1 MAKIIFEDIKLN
13 KKPKQV
19 LVPKEEVRFVSSTEI
34 KNEIEKARAKAKI
47 EEVEQIKVEKD
58 KKINFPSSQ
67 RLTSTPRVKTKNK
80 IISNF
85 TLVLFLF
92 VIIFGVFFLGSNYFQ
107 KANITITTK
116 HQSINYKNKQF
127 TASKDSGSTDFE
139 IMINTDEKS
148 KTLILTEPKDV
159 TAKAQGSVTFYNE
172 FSQNPQKLQVG
183 TFLADEN
190 GKTYKTDSS
199 VNIPGYKLDISKKIV
214 PGQIKVSITAFL
226 PGETYNGSPSDFYI
240 TSFKGTIKYKKIYAK
255 LDKELTGGI
264 SGLVYVMNDEDKMR
278 INNTAETEFR
288 DDLIKKVEALVPPGY
303 ILYPNAMNFSYQTE
317 GEVTSKTPEAEIKM
331 KGTLAV
337 LLLKEKSL
345 VDNILKISLPE
356 VKGEELK
363 EINILALNKLTF
375 NFVNKDQPIDKDINS
390 IPFFLTGDTEA
401 VWSPDTELLKTK
413 LVGIPKTEVL
423 NVFRKDPGIAG
434 AIVKIFPPWN
444 KYIPNEPSKINII
457 LK

>member
-1 MAKIIFEDIKLN
+1 M
-13 KKPKQV
+13 
-19 LVPKEEVRFVSSTEI
+19 
-34 KNEIEKARAKAKI
+34 
-47 EEVEQIKVEKD
+47 
-58 KKINFPSSQ
+58 
-67 RLTSTPRVKTKNK
+67 
-80 IISNF
+80 
-85 TLVLFLF
+85 
-92 VIIFGVFFLGSNYFQ
+92 
-107 KANITITTK
+107 IT
-116 HQSINYKNKQF
+116 
-127 TASKDSGSTDFE
+127 
-139 IMINTDEKS
+139 TDEKS

-172 FSQNPQKLQVG
+172 FSQNPQKLLVG

-199 VNIPGYKLDISKKIV
+199 INIPGYKLDASKKIV

-240 TSFKGTIKYKKIYAK
+240 TSFKGTTKYKKIYAK
-255 LDKELTGGI
+255 LDKELNGGI

-317 GEVTSKTPEAEIKM
+317 GEVTSKTPEAEIKI

-363 EINILALNKLTF
+363 EINL
-375 NFVNKDQPIDKDINS
+375 
-390 IPFFLTGDTEA
+390 
-401 VWSPDTELLKTK
+401 
-413 LVGIPKTEVL
+413 
-423 NVFRKDPGIAG
+423 
-434 AIVKIFPPWN
+434 
-444 KYIPNEPSKINII
+444 
-457 LK
+457 